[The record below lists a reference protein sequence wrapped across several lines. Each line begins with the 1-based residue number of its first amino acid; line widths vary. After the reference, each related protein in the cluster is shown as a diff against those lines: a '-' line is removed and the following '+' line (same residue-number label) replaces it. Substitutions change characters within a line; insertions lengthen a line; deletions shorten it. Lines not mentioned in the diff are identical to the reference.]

1 MRIEELRFE
10 RYGPFTD
17 RALAFRPD
25 ARLHVVLGANEAG
38 KTSALAGIGDLLFG
52 FGRRTDH
59 DFLHES
65 RTLRLGATLRL
76 EGGAALAFRR
86 RKGDKNT
93 LLDDADKPLGDD
105 LLAPLLGAVT
115 RESFFAE
122 FGLTARALRD
132 GGQELLKAGGRLAE
146 TLAASSAQ
154 LAALS
159 RLRARL
165 EAEADAMFGARR
177 ASTKDFYVAETRF
190 TDAEK
195 RLREAIVTAD
205 ALKAADEAVEDARR
219 RCDELRVA
227 HERVGRDLALR
238 ERAKRTRPRLLALDA
253 LRAELASFADL
264 PKVAAEELS
273 RWRDALR
280 DDETLDADLAEQE
293 AAGAADRTAIDELA
307 VDETLLARDAEARAL
322 RERLGAVRKAQA
334 DLPKRQGELR
344 IAAETLAESSRKLGF
359 AAFDDLLARAPTDP
373 ALAGAREIRDE
384 RRRAEDRSADAEREL
399 AAARRTL
406 RDLESDEDRDAHVAD
421 PEPFLQRFEA
431 FAEVAG
437 DADRLRRDRAQ
448 DALETKRLAEDAAR
462 LDPPCALDDLARAP
476 LPARAAV
483 EAARLA
489 EATLAETEKRSSA
502 DLTSSRAALAEIAA
516 EIARHSRAGA
526 SATREELLAA
536 RARRDAADAALE
548 TALDEALAQR
558 REAFAALR
566 AEAREIDAVTDVLL
580 SDADRASR
588 LENARERHARE
599 GERLDALLAQAATIA
614 AEREAA
620 DAAWGRLWERSGV
633 APRAP
638 GAMAQWLAHVDD
650 LFARRRRLEER
661 ESAAAALDEK
671 LAEHRGAL
679 ARLVVDLGGVE
690 DPFAPIEL
698 MNKDA
703 AARLARLQRV
713 WTDARERAVR
723 RQNAIEEIARREE
736 MRARCEQQL
745 ADIRARWPAAMRAIG
760 LADDAGVAQAEAA
773 LAVWRDV
780 PVQRKDYEDLSRRIA
795 RMEDDM
801 ASFVADV
808 ARLVAAAAPDLAA
821 SAPLAAL
828 DAVSARL
835 DAARAAQTRRAAL
848 AEAMEKRLVA
858 RAALEKR
865 KARAEEILTR
875 ARAALAAP
883 ASLAD
888 ALARLDRRAAA
899 AGELEKI
906 RRDLLVIGDG
916 LEEDALRAEQSGLD
930 IDLLETEVE
939 RLRVELKQL
948 VADIDAA
955 ATVRHKAEAARDLL
969 AAGRDAEGA
978 AREKS
983 EAGAELLRVAESW
996 LTRAAAARLAARA
1009 IERHRAAVQDPL
1021 ILRASALFALAT
1033 AGSFA
1038 GLCVDYDESD
1048 APTLAGLRQDGARV
1062 PVVGM
1067 SEGARDQ
1074 LFLSLR
1080 LALLELRGAEPLPFV
1095 GDDLLGSFDEA
1106 RVACALGLLAEFGRT
1121 RQAILFTHHRHVA
1134 EIAKAALNEAADV
1147 IAL

>member
-1 MRIEELRFE
+1 
-10 RYGPFTD
+10 
-17 RALAFRPD
+17 
-25 ARLHVVLGANEAG
+25 
-38 KTSALAGIGDLLFG
+38 
-52 FGRRTDH
+52 
-59 DFLHES
+59 
-65 RTLRLGATLRL
+65 
-76 EGGAALAFRR
+76 
-86 RKGDKNT
+86 
-93 LLDDADKPLGDD
+93 
-105 LLAPLLGAVT
+105 
-115 RESFFAE
+115 
-122 FGLTARALRD
+122 
-132 GGQELLKAGGRLAE
+132 
-146 TLAASSAQ
+146 
-154 LAALS
+154 
-159 RLRARL
+159 
-165 EAEADAMFGARR
+165 
-177 ASTKDFYVAETRF
+177 
-190 TDAEK
+190 
-195 RLREAIVTAD
+195 
-205 ALKAADEAVEDARR
+205 
-219 RCDELRVA
+219 
-227 HERVGRDLALR
+227 
-238 ERAKRTRPRLLALDA
+238 
-253 LRAELASFADL
+253 
-264 PKVAAEELS
+264 
-273 RWRDALR
+273 
-280 DDETLDADLAEQE
+280 
-293 AAGAADRTAIDELA
+293 
-307 VDETLLARDAEARAL
+307 
-322 RERLGAVRKAQA
+322 
-334 DLPKRQGELR
+334 
-344 IAAETLAESSRKLGF
+344 
-359 AAFDDLLARAPTDP
+359 
-373 ALAGAREIRDE
+373 
-384 RRRAEDRSADAEREL
+384 
-399 AAARRTL
+399 
-406 RDLESDEDRDAHVAD
+406 
-421 PEPFLQRFEA
+421 
-431 FAEVAG
+431 
-437 DADRLRRDRAQ
+437 
-448 DALETKRLAEDAAR
+448 
-462 LDPPCALDDLARAP
+462 
-476 LPARAAV
+476 
-483 EAARLA
+483 
-489 EATLAETEKRSSA
+489 
-502 DLTSSRAALAEIAA
+502 
-516 EIARHSRAGA
+516 
-526 SATREELLAA
+526 
-536 RARRDAADAALE
+536 
-548 TALDEALAQR
+548 ALAQR

-566 AEAREIDAVTDVLL
+566 AQSREIDAITDVLL

-599 GERLDALLAQAATIA
+599 GERLDALLAHAATIA

-620 DAAWGRLWERSGV
+620 DAAWARLWEQSGV

-638 GAMAQWLAHVDD
+638 AAMAQWLAHVDD

-661 ESAAAALDEK
+661 ESAAAALEEK

-679 ARLVVDLGGVE
+679 ARLVVDLGGIE

-698 MNKDA
+698 MHKDA

-723 RQNAIEEIARREE
+723 RQNAIEEVARREE
-736 MRARCEQQL
+736 ARALCEEKL
-745 ADIRARWPAAMRAIG
+745 ADIRARWPARMRAIG

-801 ASFVADV
+801 AAFVADV
-808 ARLVAAAAPDLAA
+808 ARLVAAAAPDLEG
-821 SAPLAAL
+821 SAPLTAL

-848 AEAMEKRLVA
+848 TEAMEKRLVA
-858 RAALEKR
+858 RAALETR
-865 KARAEEILTR
+865 KARADETLAR

-899 AGELEKI
+899 AGELERI

-916 LEEDALRAEQSGLD
+916 LEEEALRAEQSGLD
-930 IDLLETEVE
+930 IDLLETEIE

-955 ATVRHKAEAARDLL
+955 ATVRHKAETGRDLL

-1038 GLCVDYDESD
+1038 GLCVDYDEGD

-1062 PVVGM
+1062 PVAGM